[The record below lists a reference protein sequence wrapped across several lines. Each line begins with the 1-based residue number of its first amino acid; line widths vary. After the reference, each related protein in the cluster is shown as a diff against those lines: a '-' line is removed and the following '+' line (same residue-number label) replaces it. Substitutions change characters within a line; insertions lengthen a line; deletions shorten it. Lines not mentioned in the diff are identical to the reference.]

1 MFEKQI
7 FISKISILNFSNLS
21 PETAVLDEK
30 CNLGARFRTEIRKR
44 KKELEIWI
52 RNGEKNLD
60 LKQVIGIRSGF
71 RLDFGLGTRSGF
83 LIDISC

>member
-1 MFEKQI
+1 MFEKRF

-30 CNLGARFRTEIRKR
+30 CNLDPRFRTEIRKR
-44 KKELEIWI
+44 KKEFEIW
-52 RNGEKNLD
+52 NGI

>member
-30 CNLGARFRTEIRKR
+30 CNLGARFRPEIRKR
-44 KKELEIWI
+44 RKELEIW
-52 RNGEKNLD
+52 NGI